1 MRTLIVIPAR
11 LGSWRFPEKPLTI
24 IDGMPMIEHVYRRS
38 LLAKGVEEV
47 VMAVCEDRVLQACE
61 KFGAKIVMTSTQCPS
76 AVDRVAEAA
85 RQLGYVSGNDLVLNV
100 QGDEPAMP
108 PPVIELTIE
117 KLKNDPSARCA
128 NLIERITDEAD
139 LQNHHRIK
147 AVISRHN
154 RLIYLTRQAIPASV
168 FDVKKRAVF
177 YRQTCVIGFRGDFLQ
192 EFTRLERTPLEL
204 IEGIDM
210 LRAIEHD
217 LPIASGVSEYIT
229 QPVDTPEDI
238 GRVIALLKNDPY
250 WQSRYSSQS
259 VKGATNSGK

>member
-24 IDGMPMIEHVYRRS
+24 IEGLPMIEHVYRRS
-38 LLAKGVEEV
+38 LMAKGVDEV
-47 VMAVCEDRVLQACE
+47 VMAVCEDRILQACE
-61 KFGAKIVMTSTQCPS
+61 KFGAKVVMTSTQCPS

-85 RQLGYVSGNDLVLNV
+85 RQLGYISADDLVLNV

-117 KLKNDPSARCA
+117 KLKSDKSVRCV
-128 NLIERITDEAD
+128 NLVEKITDEAD

-177 YRQTCVIGFRGDFLQ
+177 YRQTCVIGFRGDYLQ

-217 LPIASGVSEYIT
+217 QPIVSGVSEYIT
-229 QPVDTPEDI
+229 QPVDTPEDVKSVV
-238 GRVIALLKNDPY
+238 RLLQIDQWWRNGY
-250 WQSRYSSQS
+250 R
-259 VKGATNSGK
+259 TGKEG